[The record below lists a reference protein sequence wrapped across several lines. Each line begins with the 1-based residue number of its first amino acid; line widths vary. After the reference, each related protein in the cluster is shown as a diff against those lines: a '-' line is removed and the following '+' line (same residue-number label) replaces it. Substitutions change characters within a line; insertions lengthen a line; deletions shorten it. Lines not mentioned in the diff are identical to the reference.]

1 MKKLGSKLLA
11 VWLLLQGLMGLLQF
25 GFPYSGVILSLLAL
39 VAGVLILAD
48 R

>member
-11 VWLLLQGLMGLLQF
+11 VWLLLHGLMGLLHF
-25 GFPYSGVILSLLAL
+25 TFPYSSVLLSVLAL
-39 VAGVLILAD
+39 VAGILILAE